1 MPTPDVH
8 YTDVEIITHVVKGVF
23 EMRWGSKPNTST
35 VIRAY
40 ESLTDKIQSTDAP
53 IYVIVDIR
61 ADPAFPLQVTINNS
75 LRISRQQNFNQ
86 WLVVGSNRSARMIS
100 SVLNSMGTAKILW
113 FDTVDDALDSVAYA
127 ESVEN

>member
-1 MPTPDVH
+1 
-8 YTDVEIITHVVKGVF
+8 
-23 EMRWGSKPNTST
+23 TST